1 MSHHSC
7 FLPELRPAG
16 AAGPLFSQSGTQT
29 LEHQSSRVDG
39 LLVSLRRHGLCEQTV
54 RREGLGYQ
62 TVLCGLQLPY
72 RRTTHLPFIEPD
84 IHCSR
89 EAADRDIVRGD
100 ICDNANGTE
109 VTHG

>member
-16 AAGPLFSQSGTQT
+16 AAGPLFSQTGTQT
-29 LEHQSSRVDG
+29 LEHQSSCAEG
-39 LLVSLRRHGLCEQTV
+39 LPFRICRRRLCEQTV

-62 TVLCGLQLPY
+62 TVFRGSQLPS
-72 RRTTHLPFIEPD
+72 RRTAHLSFIEPD

-89 EAADRDIVRGD
+89 EAADGHIVRGD
-100 ICDNANGTE
+100 ISNRTYRIE
-109 VTHG
+109 VTDR